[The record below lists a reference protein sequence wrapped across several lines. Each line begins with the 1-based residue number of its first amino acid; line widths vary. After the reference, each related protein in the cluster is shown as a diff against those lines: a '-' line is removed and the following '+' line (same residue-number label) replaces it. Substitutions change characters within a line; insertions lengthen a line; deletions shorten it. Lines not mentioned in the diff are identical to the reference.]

1 MAGDHFRQISSG
13 HSQTQPLPFVQ
24 LSTHRSF
31 AKMLRLLP
39 VTLVALMSVP
49 DLSAKAPFDADDDAR
64 ARGLLA
70 VMTLEEKIG
79 QLTQIMPKELPDEA
93 SAKLV
98 GAGQVGSLLNV
109 IEPDQIRYWQDLA
122 TKKTRLGIPL
132 IIGRDVIHG
141 FRTILPIPL
150 GQAASWNPAL
160 VEEGAA
166 VAAGEAR
173 SIGIHW
179 TFAPMIDVTREP
191 RWGRVAESFGEDP
204 FLTSAFGVAAIR
216 GFQGDDL
223 SSSERVASCAKH
235 FAGYGATE
243 AGREYNTTWIPDQ
256 LLWEM
261 HLPPFKAAVDAGA
274 ATFMAAFNDLNG
286 VPASASSFLF
296 HDILRERWGFE
307 GFVVS
312 DWDSVK
318 QLVPHGIAADEK
330 EAAFLSA
337 RAGVDMEMTSTCF
350 GDHLGSLV
358 ASEKIRE
365 AEIDAKVLAILRIK
379 SALGLFEN
387 PSPAPG
393 TAYPPQQSTKALETA
408 QRMAEESFVLLK
420 NEESA
425 LPIDP
430 AKRRIALIGPL
441 AHQPYEQ
448 LGTWILDGRYED
460 SVTPRASFEALAKE
474 TGAKLTFAK
483 GLAYSRDRSE
493 EGFAEAVAA
502 ANASDVVVFVGGEES
517 ILSGEARTRTDI
529 SLPGAQER
537 LIHVLAET
545 GKPIVLVVMAG
556 RPLVLEKVLPQVDA
570 VLYAWHPGTMAGP
583 ALRDVLTGIVNPSG
597 KLPIS
602 FPRSVGQ
609 IPIYY
614 SQRNT
619 GRPKEMKDY
628 KPIDEIPVGQKQSS
642 LGFTSYF
649 LDESNEPRFAF
660 GEGLSYTGF
669 KYGSVRIARNA
680 VPLGQAVE
688 VSTELT
694 NTGER
699 SGAEVVQLYIRDLAG
714 SITRPLRELKGFQ
727 KITLTPGQTK
737 TVKFT
742 LTPELL
748 SFPGPDGVPRLEAG
762 QFEVFVG
769 GSSKTDNQEKFELT
783 QPSAKP

>member
-1 MAGDHFRQISSG
+1 MIHRFV
-13 HSQTQPLPFVQ
+13 PL
-24 LSTHRSF
+24 S
-31 AKMLRLLP
+31 
-39 VTLVALMSVP
+39 LMSF
-49 DLSAKAPFDADDDAR
+49 LLTANILCAKAPFAAADDAR

-70 VMTLEEKIG
+70 KMTLEEKIG
-79 QLTQIMPKELPDEA
+79 QLRQIMPKEMPDEA
-93 SAKLV
+93 SEKLV
-98 GAGQVGSLLNV
+98 SAGQVGSLLNV
-109 IEPDQIRYWQDLA
+109 VEPDQIRYWQDLA
-122 TKKTRLGIPL
+122 TQKTRLGIPL
-132 IIGRDVIHG
+132 IVGRDVIHG

-160 VEEGAA
+160 VGESAA
-166 VAAGEAR
+166 VAAQEAR
-173 SIGIHW
+173 SVGVHW

-204 FLTSAFGVAAIR
+204 FLTSAFGAASIN
-216 GFQGDDL
+216 GYQGDDL
-223 SSSERVASCAKH
+223 SSSVRVAACAKH

-243 AGREYNTTWIPDQ
+243 AGREYNTTWVPDQ

-261 HLPPFKAAVDAGA
+261 HLPSFKAAVDAGA

-286 VPASASSFLF
+286 VPASGNSFLLN
-296 HDILRERWGFE
+296 DVLRKRWGFE

-318 QLVPHGIAADEK
+318 QLTTHGIAADEG

-337 RAGVDMEMTSTCF
+337 RAGVDMEMNSSCF
-350 GDHLGSLV
+350 GEHLRDLV
-358 ASEKIRE
+358 TSGKIKE

-379 SALGLFEN
+379 SALGLFEK

-393 TAYPPQQSTKALETA
+393 TTYPPQPTSAALETA
-408 QRMAEESFVLLK
+408 KRMAEESFVLLK
-420 NEESA
+420 NEKA
-425 LPIDP
+425 TLPIDP
-430 AKRRIALIGPL
+430 AKSRIALIGPM

-448 LGTWILDGRYED
+448 MGTWVVDGRPED

-474 TGAKLTFAK
+474 TGAKVTFAK

-502 ANASDVVVFVGGEES
+502 ANASDVVIFVGGEES
-517 ILSGEARTRTDI
+517 ILSGEARTRTDLC
-529 SLPGAQER
+529 LPGAQER
-537 LIHVLAET
+537 LIQVLAET
-545 GKPIVLVVMAG
+545 GKPIILVVMAG
-556 RPLVLEKVLPQVDA
+556 RPLVLENVLPHVA
-570 VLYAWHPGTMAGP
+570 ALVYAWHPGTMAGP
-583 ALRDVLTGIVNPSG
+583 ALADILTGVANPSG

-614 SQRNT
+614 NQRNT
-619 GRPKEMKDY
+619 GRPKDMNDY
-628 KPIDEIPVGQKQSS
+628 TPIDKIPVGQKQSS

-660 GEGLSYTGF
+660 GEGLSYTSF
-669 KYGSVRIARNA
+669 KYGAVRIAMSEI
-680 VPLGQAVE
+680 PLGKPVE

-699 SGAEVVQLYIRDLAG
+699 AGAEVVQLYIRDVAA

-769 GSSKTDNQEKFELT
+769 GSSKTVNQ
-783 QPSAKP
+783 SAFRLMDSSGNP

>member
-1 MAGDHFRQISSG
+1 MR
-13 HSQTQPLPFVQ
+13 
-24 LSTHRSF
+24 
-31 AKMLRLLP
+31 LRLLSVP
-39 VTLVALMSVP
+39 LVALLSSTY
-49 DLSAKAPFDADDDAR
+49 LSAKAPYSADDDAR

-70 VMTLEEKIG
+70 KMTLEEKIG
-79 QLTQIMPKELPDEA
+79 QLSQIMPKELPDEA

-98 GAGQVGSLLNV
+98 SAGQVGSLLNV
-109 IEPDQIRYWQDLA
+109 VEPDQIRYWQELA

-132 IIGRDVIHG
+132 IVGRDVIHG

-160 VEEGAA
+160 VGEGAA
-166 VAAGEAR
+166 VAAQEAR
-173 SIGIHW
+173 SVGVHW

-191 RWGRVAESFGEDP
+191 RWGRVAESFGEDA
-204 FLTSAFGVAAIR
+204 FLTSTFGVASIQ
-216 GFQGDDL
+216 GYQGDDL
-223 SSSERVASCAKH
+223 SSSKRVAACAKH

-261 HLPPFKAAVDAGA
+261 HLPSFKAAVDAGA

-286 VPASASSFLF
+286 VPASGNAFLL
-296 HDILRERWGFE
+296 HDVLRERWGFG

-318 QLVPHGIAADEK
+318 QLASHGIAADDR

-337 RAGVDMEMTSTCF
+337 RAGVDMEMSSTCF
-350 GDHLGSLV
+350 AEHLGGLV
-358 ASEKIRE
+358 AANKIRE
-365 AEIDAKVLAILRIK
+365 EEINAKVLAILRIK
-379 SALGLFEN
+379 FALGLFEN
-387 PSPAPG
+387 PSPPPG
-393 TAYPPQQSTKALETA
+393 TTYPPQQSMEALATA
-408 QRMAEESFVLLK
+408 KRISEESFVLLK
-420 NEESA
+420 NEKA
-425 LPIDP
+425 VLPIDP
-430 AKRRIALIGPL
+430 ATRRIALIGPL

-448 LGTWILDGRYED
+448 LGTWVVDGRHED

-474 TGAKLTFAK
+474 AGAKVTFAK

-493 EGFAEAVAA
+493 EGFAEAIAA
-502 ANASDVVVFVGGEES
+502 AKASDVVIFVGGEES
-517 ILSGEARTRTDI
+517 ILSGEARTRTNLV
-529 SLPGAQER
+529 LPGAQER
-537 LIHVLAET
+537 LIQVLAET

-556 RPLVLEKVLPQVDA
+556 RPLVLENVLPRVDA
-570 VLYAWHPGTMAGP
+570 LVYAWHPGTMAGP
-583 ALRDVLTGIVNPSG
+583 ALADVLTGVANPSG

-614 SQRNT
+614 NQRNT

-660 GEGLSYTGF
+660 GEGLSYTRF
-669 KYGSVRIARNA
+669 KYGSVRVDKREAA
-680 VPLGQAVE
+680 VGQPIE

-694 NTGER
+694 NTGDR
-699 SGAEVVQLYIRDLAG
+699 AGAEVVQLYLRDLAG

-727 KITLTPGQTK
+727 KIALAPGQTK

-769 GSSKTDNQEKFELT
+769 GSSKTDNQAKFQLMP
-783 QPSAKP
+783 PSGTP